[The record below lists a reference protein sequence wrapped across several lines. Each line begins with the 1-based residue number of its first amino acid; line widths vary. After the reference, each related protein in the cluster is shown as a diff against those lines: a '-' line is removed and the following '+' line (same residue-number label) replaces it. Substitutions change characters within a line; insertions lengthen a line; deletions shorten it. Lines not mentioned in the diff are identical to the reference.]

1 MIHTRWTPKGIIV
14 AAALAACVAVIAAIG
29 LVAPEPESNAALGP
43 GWQCSRLAF
52 VWTTCRRVKLAHQA
66 APVRLAGAP
75 VCRRLRT

>member
-1 MIHTRWTPKGIIV
+1 MIHIRWTPKRIIV
-14 AAALAACVAVIAAIG
+14 AAAVAACAAIVAATG

-52 VWTTCRRVKLAHQA
+52 VWTTCSRVKLAQA
-66 APVRLAGAP
+66 APVRLASVP